1 LSYRNTAK
9 QRKLLFDIFIQRLH
23 TGEARQFTNTDKLD
37 VPVLLLLIDK
47 PEGLALIQALRE
59 RL

>member
-1 LSYRNTAK
+1 MWCD
-9 QRKLLFDIFIQRLH
+9 KLKFVIFIQRLH